1 MAKERLN
8 HAWFW
13 FARLLCQIFCT
24 LLFRLRTYGK
34 DHVPKHGPFILASNH
49 QSFLDPV
56 FVGVG
61 VRRHLVFMA
70 RDTLFRSRF
79 FGGLIHSVNAIPIG
93 RDRADV
99 AAMKKILSRL
109 KEGRGVCLFPEGTR
123 TGDGR
128 IAPFKA
134 GFGLL
139 CRRAKAPVLPVLV
152 DGAFECWPRYR
163 KLFSPGAINVLIG
176 PPLPLEQIEH
186 MTNQELADHLTQTL
200 RQMQTAFR
208 AKRGKPAYD
217 S

>member
-8 HAWFW
+8 HAWYW

-34 DHVPKHGPFILASNH
+34 NHIPKRGPFILACNH

-61 VRRHLVFMA
+61 LRRHLVFMA

-123 TGDGR
+123 TDDGR
-128 IAPFKA
+128 IASFKA

-139 CRRAKAPVLPVLV
+139 CRRAKAPVLPVLI
-152 DGAFECWPRYR
+152 DGAFECWPRR
-163 KLFSPGAINVLIG
+163 QKLFSSGEVNVVIG
-176 PPLPLEQIEH
+176 RPLPLEQIEDI
-186 MTNQELADHLTQTL
+186 TNQELADHLTQTL
-200 RQMQTAFR
+200 RQMQTSFR
-208 AKRGKPAYD
+208 TKRGTPAYD
-217 S
+217 Y